1 MKNYEKPAVIEESS
15 IERHLVHA
23 TPRTKKDPTCDECPG
38 QAVASH
44 S

>member
-23 TPRTKKDPTCDECPG
+23 TPRTFKKDCDECPG